1 MFDKKVFKC
10 ELLSVTPDIV
20 VYNDLSMRKNIINA
34 DTMVVANILVQKTI
48 RPDLM
53 REILTNK
60 LIPTYQVVK
69 FETNAANNGRIVE
82 DAPKSPI
89 FIKYN
94 KTIGDEGWVKNTD
107 LVPATLEEVQQYA
120 FEHIDVEAY
129 AKKIYDLFDQAN
141 KYYNNAKEKDMY
153 TDSTKIKRMIK
164 AIKRCNK
171 I

>member
-60 LIPTYQVVK
+60 LI
-69 FETNAANNGRIVE
+69 ET
-82 DAPKSPI
+82 
-89 FIKYN
+89 
-94 KTIGDEGWVKNTD
+94 
-107 LVPATLEEVQQYA
+107 
-120 FEHIDVEAY
+120 
-129 AKKIYDLFDQAN
+129 
-141 KYYNNAKEKDMY
+141 
-153 TDSTKIKRMIK
+153 
-164 AIKRCNK
+164 
-171 I
+171 

>member
-20 VYNDLSMRKNIINA
+20 VYNDKSMRKNIIDA

-48 RPDLM
+48 RPDYM
-53 REILTNK
+53 REIITNK
-60 LIPTYQVVK
+60 LIPTYQIVK
-69 FETNAANNGRIVE
+69 FETNTANNGMIVH

-94 KTIGDEGWVKNTD
+94 KTVGNNGLIFETD
-107 LVPATLEEVQQYA
+107 LVPATIDELNDYA
-120 FEHIDVEAY
+120 FSHIDAESY
-129 AKKIYDLFDQAN
+129 ANIIYELFN
-141 KYYNNAKEKDMY
+141 KAEEYYRNSEEKGLISED
-153 TDSTKIKRMIK
+153 TQIKRMIK

>member
-1 MFDKKVFKC
+1 MFDKTVYKC

-20 VYNDLSMRKNIINA
+20 VYNDKSMRKNIINA

-48 RPDLM
+48 RPDYM
-53 REILTNK
+53 REIITGK

-69 FETNAANNGRIVE
+69 FETSTANNGRVVE

-89 FIKYN
+89 FIKYH
-94 KTIGDEGWVKNTD
+94 KTIGDEGWAKSTD
-107 LVPATLEEVQQYA
+107 LVKATLDEVNEYA
-120 FEHIDVEAY
+120 FSHIDVDSY
-129 AKKIYDLFDQAN
+129 SQKIYDLFNKAN
-141 KYYNNAKEKDMY
+141 EYYNNSYEKGLVSED
-153 TDSTKIKRMIK
+153 TQIKRMIK